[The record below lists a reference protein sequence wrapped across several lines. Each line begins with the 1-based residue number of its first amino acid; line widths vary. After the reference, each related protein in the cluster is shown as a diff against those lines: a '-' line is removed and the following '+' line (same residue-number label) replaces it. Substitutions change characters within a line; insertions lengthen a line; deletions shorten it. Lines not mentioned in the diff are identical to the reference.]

1 MDRRPLFVVGLA
13 AFALIGAQQALYG
26 PAFPALQARFGIG
39 VGEVGQIVSAH
50 FGGGL
55 VGVLLAAP
63 LLRPFGYRRLVPVA
77 ALGVAVGLAAVVL
90 APAWPTALASA
101 VGAGLG
107 FGMLIALLNLAFA
120 RSFGARSTQALAVLN
135 ATFGIGA
142 VLGPVPVA
150 IALDRGAGGA
160 ALAPGFF
167 GLAALALLVAVGAA
181 VTRSW
186 PTLPPARLAGAAPV
200 RWGVVAGFGVALG
213 VYVALE
219 SNTAAWAPTHLA
231 LELDVGRAAL
241 ATSAFWGAVTAGRL
255 VVAALP
261 SRIAPGAFVV
271 GSGLAASAAL
281 GLAHVPG
288 FGLAA
293 YALVGLAV
301 APVFPATIAWL
312 ARAFPESVE
321 RVAPVVLAAG
331 NLGPVL
337 GAPLVGAAAAWAGA
351 GAVPSVLLV
360 LAVVLVVLA
369 SALRRATAT

>member
-26 PAFPALQARFGIG
+26 PAFPALQARYGIG
-39 VGEVGQIVSAH
+39 VGDVGQIVSAH
-50 FGGGL
+50 FAGGL
-55 VGVLLAAP
+55 VGVFLVVP
-63 LLRPFGYRRLVPVA
+63 LLRPFGYRRLVPLAAGGV
-77 ALGVAVGLAAVVL
+77 ALGLALVVL
-90 APAWPTALASA
+90 APAWPAALASA

-107 FGMLIALLNLAFA
+107 FGMLVSLLNLAFA
-120 RSFGARSTQALAVLN
+120 RAFGVRSTQALAVLN
-135 ATFGIGA
+135 ATFGVGA

-150 IALDRGAGGA
+150 IALERGGGAA

-167 GLAALALLVAVGAA
+167 GLAVLAVLVAAAAA
-181 VTRSW
+181 VTRAW
-186 PTLPPARLAGAAPV
+186 PTLPPPRVAGAAPV
-200 RWGVVAGFGVALG
+200 RWGVVLGFGVALA

-219 SNTAAWAPTHLA
+219 SNVAAWAPTHLA

-241 ATSAFWGAVTAGRL
+241 ATSVFWGAVTVGRL
-255 VVAALP
+255 IVAALP
-261 SRIAPGAFVV
+261 ARVAPGAFVV
-271 GSGLAASAAL
+271 GAGLAAAVAL

-288 FGLAA
+288 LGLTA

-312 ARAFPESVE
+312 ARAFPSNVE
-321 RVAPVVLAAG
+321 RVAPVVLGAG

-337 GAPLVGAAAAWAGA
+337 GAPLVGAAVARAGA
-351 GAVPSVLLV
+351 DVVPSVLLV
-360 LAVVLVVLA
+360 FAVVLVVLA

>member
-1 MDRRPLFVVGLA
+1 MDRRPLFAVGLA

-26 PAFPALQARFGIG
+26 PAFPALQARYG
-39 VGEVGQIVSAH
+39 VGVGDVGQIVSAH

-63 LLRPFGYRRLVPVA
+63 LLRPFGYRRLVAVA
-77 ALGVAVGLAAVVL
+77 ALAVALGLVL
-90 APAWPTALASA
+90 VATAPAWPAALASA
-101 VGAGLG
+101 FGAGLA
-107 FGMLIALLNLAFA
+107 FGMLVALLNLAFA

-135 ATFGIGA
+135 ATFGVGA

-150 IALDRGAGGA
+150 IALDRGGGAA

-167 GLAALALLVAVGAA
+167 GLAVLAVVVAVASAA
-181 VTRSW
+181 TRSW
-186 PTLPPARLAGAAPV
+186 PSLPPARVAGAAPV
-200 RWGVVAGFGVALG
+200 RWGIVAGFGVALA

-241 ATSAFWGAVTAGRL
+241 ATSVFWAAVTAGRL

-261 SRIAPGAFVV
+261 WRIAPGTFVV
-271 GSGLAASAAL
+271 GAGLASAAAF
-281 GLAHVPG
+281 GLAHVSG
-288 FGLAA
+288 FGLIA
-293 YALVGLAV
+293 YGLVGFAV

-312 ARAFPESVE
+312 AYVFPSSVE
-321 RVAPVVLAAG
+321 RVAPVVLAIG

-337 GAPLVGAAAAWAGA
+337 GAPVVGAAAAWAGA

-360 LAVVLVVLA
+360 LAAVLVVFAL
-369 SALRRATAT
+369 ALRRATAT

>member
-1 MDRRPLFVVGLA
+1 MDRRPLFAVGLA

-26 PAFPALQARFGIG
+26 PAFPALQARYGVG

-63 LLRPFGYRRLVPVA
+63 LLRPFGYRRLVAVA
-77 ALGVAVGLAAVVL
+77 ALAVALGLVL
-90 APAWPTALASA
+90 VATAPAWPAALASA

-107 FGMLIALLNLAFA
+107 FGMLVALLNLAFA

-135 ATFGIGA
+135 ATFGVGA

-150 IALDRGAGGA
+150 IALDRGAGAA

-167 GLAALALLVAVGAA
+167 GLAALAFVVAVASVA
-181 VTRSW
+181 TRSW
-186 PTLPPARLAGAAPV
+186 PTLPPERVAGAAPV
-200 RWGVVAGFGVALG
+200 KWGVVAGFGVALA

-241 ATSAFWGAVTAGRL
+241 ATSVFWAAVTAGRL

-261 SRIAPGAFVV
+261 WRIAPGSFVV
-271 GSGLAASAAL
+271 GAGLASAAAL
-281 GLAHVPG
+281 GLAHVSG
-288 FGLAA
+288 FGLVA

-301 APVFPATIAWL
+301 APVFPATIARL
-312 ARAFPESVE
+312 ARVFPENVE

-337 GAPLVGAAAAWAGA
+337 GAPVVGAAAAWAGA

-360 LAVVLVVLA
+360 LAVVLVGLA

>member
-26 PAFPALQARFGIG
+26 PAFPALQARYAIG

-50 FGGGL
+50 FAGGL
-55 VGVLLAAP
+55 VGVLLAVP

-77 ALGVAVGLAAVVL
+77 SLGVALGLALVVL
-90 APAWPTALASA
+90 APTWPAALASS

-107 FGMLIALLNLAFA
+107 FGMLVSLLNLAFA
-120 RSFGARSTQALAVLN
+120 RAFGARSTQALAVLN

-150 IALDRGAGGA
+150 IALDRGGGAA

-167 GLAALALLVAVGAA
+167 GLAALALVVAVGSAA
-181 VTRSW
+181 TRTW
-186 PTLPPARLAGAAPV
+186 PTLPPARVAGAAPV
-200 RWGVVAGFGVALG
+200 RWGVVAGFGVALS

-241 ATSAFWGAVTAGRL
+241 ATSVFWGAATAGRL
-255 VVAALP
+255 IVAALP
-261 SRIAPGAFVV
+261 WRIAPGAYVV
-271 GSGLAASAAL
+271 GAGVASVGAL
-281 GLAHVPG
+281 GLAHVSG
-288 FGLAA
+288 FGLFA

-301 APVFPATIAWL
+301 APIFPATIAWL
-312 ARAFPESVE
+312 TRVFPDSVE
-321 RVAPVVLAAG
+321 RVAPLVLAAG
-331 NLGPVL
+331 NFGPVF
-337 GAPLVGAAAAWAGA
+337 GAPVVGAAAAWAGA
-351 GAVPSVLLV
+351 GVVPSVLLV
-360 LAVVLVVLA
+360 FAVLLVGLAL
-369 SALRRATAT
+369 ALRRATAT

>member
-1 MDRRPLFVVGLA
+1 MDRRPLFAVGLA

-26 PAFPALQARFGIG
+26 PAFPSLQARYAIG
-39 VGEVGQIVSAH
+39 VGDVGQIVSAH
-50 FGGGL
+50 FAGGL

-63 LLRPFGYRRLVPVA
+63 LLQPFGYRRLVAVA

-90 APAWPTALASA
+90 APAWPIALASA

-107 FGMLIALLNLAFA
+107 FGLLVSLFNLAFA
-120 RSFGARSTQALAVLN
+120 RAFGVRSTQALAVLN
-135 ATFGIGA
+135 ASYGIGA

-150 IALDRGAGGA
+150 LALDRGGGAA

-167 GLAALALLVAVGAA
+167 GLAALALVIAVAAA
-181 VTRSW
+181 ATRSW
-186 PTLPPARLAGAAPV
+186 PTLPSPRMAGATPL
-200 RWGVVAGFGVALG
+200 RWGVVAGFGAALG

-271 GSGLAASAAL
+271 GSGLASAAAL
-281 GLAHVPG
+281 GLAYVPG

-301 APVFPATIAWL
+301 APVFPAMIAWL
-312 ARAFPESVE
+312 ARAFPDSVE

-337 GAPLVGAAAAWAGA
+337 GAPVVGAAAAWVGA
-351 GAVPSVLLV
+351 AVVPSVLLV
-360 LAVVLVVLA
+360 FAAVLVVLA
-369 SALRRATAT
+369 LALRRATAT

>member
-1 MDRRPLFVVGLA
+1 MDRRPLFAVGLA

-26 PAFPALQARFGIG
+26 PAFPALQARYAIG

-77 ALGVAVGLAAVVL
+77 ALGVALGLALVVL
-90 APAWPTALASA
+90 APAWPAALASA

-107 FGMLIALLNLAFA
+107 FGMLVSLLNLAFA
-120 RSFGARSTQALAVLN
+120 RAFGVRSTQALAVLN

-150 IALDRGAGGA
+150 LALDRGAGAA

-181 VTRSW
+181 ATRAW
-186 PTLPPARLAGAAPV
+186 PTLPPLRVAGAARVP
-200 RWGVVAGFGVALG
+200 WGVVAVFSAALA

-231 LELDVGRAAL
+231 LELDVARAAL
-241 ATSAFWGAVTAGRL
+241 ATSAFWAAVTAGRL
-255 VVAALP
+255 IIAAIPARVAPGTYVLGSGFAAAAAL
-261 SRIAPGAFVV
+261 A
-271 GSGLAASAAL
+271 
-281 GLAHVPG
+281 LAHLPG

-301 APVFPATIAWL
+301 APVFPAMIAWL

-337 GAPLVGAAAAWAGA
+337 GAPVVGAAVAWAGA
-351 GAVPSVLLV
+351 AVVPSVLLV

-369 SALRRATAT
+369 AVLRRATAR